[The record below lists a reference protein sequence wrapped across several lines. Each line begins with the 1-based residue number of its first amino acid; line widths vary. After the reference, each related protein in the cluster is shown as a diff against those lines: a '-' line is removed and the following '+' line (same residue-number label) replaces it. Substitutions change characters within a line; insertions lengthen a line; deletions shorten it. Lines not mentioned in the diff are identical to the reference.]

1 MLLGNDSRDWRIK
14 LEVLESKSYNAVMF
28 ITWKKMNSFVT
39 FFYLQI
45 FIMAL
50 HILTVLDWSSPNTD
64 LIVMIL

>member
-1 MLLGNDSRDWRIK
+1 M
-14 LEVLESKSYNAVMF
+14 LESKSYNAV

-64 LIVMIL
+64 LIVMILSDSK

>member
-1 MLLGNDSRDWRIK
+1 M
-14 LEVLESKSYNAVMF
+14 LESKSYNAVMF
-28 ITWKKMNSFVT
+28 ITWKKMISFVT